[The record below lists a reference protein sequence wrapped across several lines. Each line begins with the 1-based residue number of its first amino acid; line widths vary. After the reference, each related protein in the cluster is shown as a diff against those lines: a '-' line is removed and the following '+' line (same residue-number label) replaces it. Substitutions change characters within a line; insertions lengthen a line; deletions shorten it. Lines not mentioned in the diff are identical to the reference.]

1 MSSQQEPW
9 QSDPQLAQLLKLSKW
24 TAAQAE
30 QMLQI
35 QRQSGLSVMAF
46 CHRIGIKHHRL
57 YTARNKQ
64 ERSLSQPTPKP
75 AESLQVQSMLPPE
88 FVPIRVSAAATES
101 TVSDICAEL
110 CHPSGVRLLLSA
122 QTPDSLA
129 RALCSVLVSAC

>member
-1 MSSQQEPW
+1 MDSEKQEW
-9 QSDPQLAQLLKLSKW
+9 RSEPQLEQLLKLSTW
-24 TAAQAE
+24 TLAQAE

-46 CHRIGIKHHRL
+46 CRRIGIKHHRL

-64 ERSLSQPTPKP
+64 ERSLSQPTPKS
-75 AESLQVQSMLPPE
+75 AKSLQVQSMLPPE
-88 FVPIRVSAAATES
+88 FVPLRVSIPATES

-110 CHPSGVRLLLSA
+110 CHPSGVRLLLST

>member
-1 MSSQQEPW
+1 MFSQQEPW
-9 QSDPQLAQLLKLSKW
+9 QSDSQLAQLLKLSTW

-46 CHRIGIKHHRL
+46 CRRIGIKHHRL
-57 YTARNKQ
+57 YTARDKQ
-64 ERSLSQPTPKP
+64 ERSLSQPTPKS
-75 AESLQVQSMLPPE
+75 ADSLQVQSMLPPE
-88 FVPIRVSAAATES
+88 FVPLRVSIPATGL

>member
-9 QSDPQLAQLLKLSKW
+9 QSDSQLAQLLKLSTW

-35 QRQSGLSVMAF
+35 QRQSGLSVIAF
-46 CHRIGIKHHRL
+46 CRRVGIKHHRL

-64 ERSLSQPTPKP
+64 KRSFSQPTPKST
-75 AESLQVQSMLPPE
+75 ESLQVQSMLPPE
-88 FVPIRVSAAATES
+88 FVPIRVSAAAMES

>member
-1 MSSQQEPW
+1 MSSPQEAW
-9 QSDPQLAQLLKLSKW
+9 QSDSQLALL
-24 TAAQAE
+24 
-30 QMLQI
+30 
-35 QRQSGLSVMAF
+35 RRSGLSVMAF
-46 CHRIGIKHHRL
+46 CRRIGIKHHRL

-88 FVPIRVSAAATES
+88 FVPIRVSIPATES
-101 TVSDICAEL
+101 TVNDICAEL
-110 CHPSGVRLLLSA
+110 CHPSGVRLLLST

>member
-9 QSDPQLAQLLKLSKW
+9 QSDSQLAQLLKLSTW

-46 CHRIGIKHHRL
+46 CRRIGIKHHRL
-57 YTARNKQ
+57 YTARDKQ
-64 ERSLSQPTPKP
+64 ERSLSQPTPKS
-75 AESLQVQSMLPPE
+75 ADSLQVQSMLPPE
-88 FVPIRVSAAATES
+88 FVPLRVSIPATGL

>member
-9 QSDPQLAQLLKLSKW
+9 QSDPQLAQLLKLSTW

-46 CHRIGIKHHRL
+46 CRCIGIKHHRL

-64 ERSLSQPTPKP
+64 ERS
-75 AESLQVQSMLPPE
+75 
-88 FVPIRVSAAATES
+88 SAFFERK
-101 TVSDICAEL
+101 L
-110 CHPSGVRLLLSA
+110 VRG
-122 QTPDSLA
+122 
-129 RALCSVLVSAC
+129 